1 MWLSRKGLLIFL
13 ASGLVTADNATHP
26 TICHE
31 LASELS
37 DQVFFP
43 DAPIYNASI
52 ASYPFIQ
59 LRLHPSC
66 IIRPKSAQDVSVAL
80 SILKDNNST
89 RFAVKGGGH
98 NANTGF
104 NNVENGVTID
114 MQSMKSVEVTRGDQV
129 VQVGAGALSQDAYN
143 AAEKRNLTVL
153 AGRIGVVGTGGFL
166 TGGMQRIQKD
176 AHPHLSMLIISKVV
190 CPFSRRSLGGRAT
203 QS

>member
-1 MWLSRKGLLIFL
+1 MWLSRNALLISL
-13 ASGLVTADNATHP
+13 AFGFVAAENTTHP

-31 LASELS
+31 LASVLS

-43 DAPIYNASI
+43 DAPVYNASI
-52 ASYPFIQ
+52 TSYPFIQ
-59 LRLHPSC
+59 LRLHPNC
-66 IIRPKSAQDVSVAL
+66 IVRPESAQDVSVAL
-80 SILKDNNST
+80 GILKDSNST

-114 MQSMKSVEVTRGDQV
+114 MQSMKAVEVARGDHV
-129 VQVGAGALSQDAYN
+129 VRVGAGALSQDAYN

-166 TGGMQRIQKD
+166 TGGMQGPRK
-176 AHPHLSMLIISKVV
+176 LSESKFRNPNTV
-190 CPFSRRSLGGRAT
+190 
-203 QS
+203 